1 MMIRNVDIGDLFL
14 LVTLQTVCSTVNVAT
29 GKRKERLKI
38 LQNKLLFLP
47 AV

>member
-1 MMIRNVDIGDLFL
+1 MVQNVDMGDIL
-14 LVTLQTVCSTVNVAT
+14 LLAALQIVCSTVNMAT
-29 GKRKERLKI
+29 GKKKERLKI